1 MAVQSAM
8 GQKPQET
15 LLIISKVG
23 STVVH
28 CVIETRC
35 SIVGVCESAASL
47 IRVNDGQSCWH
58 LPILTLPRKKSPKMG
73 ITIMLPTHAC
83 TASFKPASRSGELC
97 ISGSVWQFSIHGSRA
112 GLALPWLHQMPLL
125 VQQSHIALLEK
136 HSNSQTA
143 YSVLY

>member
-28 CVIETRC
+28 CVIETLC

-47 IRVNDGQSCWH
+47 IRVNDGQSC
-58 LPILTLPRKKSPKMG
+58 
-73 ITIMLPTHAC
+73 
-83 TASFKPASRSGELC
+83 
-97 ISGSVWQFSIHGSRA
+97 
-112 GLALPWLHQMPLL
+112 
-125 VQQSHIALLEK
+125 
-136 HSNSQTA
+136 
-143 YSVLY
+143 